1 MKHVVI
7 LASLVLAGALQA
19 QGNPTPIKATS
30 PFAKRV
36 DAVARL
42 VLGGDHAR
50 IAAYVKRNAADTLA
64 KRPDLDKYI
73 DELITATKTGDR
85 VIARYDSFSPIG
97 VAAALAAA
105 KDKTP
110 TRAIFIRTED
120 KAPYRIKAIRLL
132 KIGNG
137 PVGN

>member
-1 MKHVVI
+1 MKRAVI
-7 LASLVLAGALQA
+7 ILLVLATALHA

-36 DAVARL
+36 DAVAKL
-42 VLGGDHAR
+42 VLSGDHAK
-50 IAAYVKRNAADTLA
+50 IAAYVKKNAADTLA

-73 DELITATKTGDR
+73 DELIAATKTGDR

-120 KAPYRIKAIRLL
+120 KAPHRIKAIRILR
-132 KIGNG
+132 ISTG